1 MPRIT
6 GTYTTTAV
14 AGERVRAF
22 IPHPLP
28 PRKPK
33 LTFDNILDDRLV
45 YAGAAIRRLSVAADM
60 VPSADWFL
68 YGFVRKEAVISSQ
81 IEGTQATLRDVLTF
95 EAIDESSNPDD
106 VEEVCNY
113 VAALTHARKQ
123 LASKQGLPL
132 STRLLCEAHKRLMK
146 GARGANKQP
155 GKLRRSQNWIGGSR
169 PGTARFVP
177 PPANVVPSAMAAL
190 DEWIHG
196 DDSLPPL
203 VRAGLAHVQFETIHP
218 FLDGN
223 GRIGRLLV
231 ALLIEHWGLLDSP
244 VLYLSLALK
253 RRQAEYYER
262 LSAVRTD
269 GDWEGW
275 TQFFLECVGEAA
287 DDGVGV
293 AQKLFALLND
303 DRRKLLAA
311 DGVTIPAIQLLELL
325 PTHPMVTLPRVL
337 TLLDVS
343 KPTGSKAIAMLREA
357 GILRE
362 TTGKKRD
369 RVYAYHNYLQ
379 ILTKDT
385 D

>member
-6 GTYTTTAV
+6 GTYATTAI

-33 LTFDNILDDRLV
+33 LTLDDILDERL
-45 YAGAAIRRLSVAADM
+45 ANADAAIRRLSVAADM

-81 IEGTQATLRDVLTF
+81 IEGTQATLLDVLTF
-95 EAIDESSNPDD
+95 EAIDETSNPDD

-113 VAALTHARKQ
+113 VAALTYVRKQ

-146 GARGANKQP
+146 GVRGANKQP

-169 PGTARFVP
+169 PSTARFVP
-177 PPANVVPSAMAAL
+177 PPANIVPDAMAAL
-190 DEWIHG
+190 DEWIH
-196 DDSLPPL
+196 DDDPLPPL

-231 ALLIEHWGLLDSP
+231 ALLIEHWGLLESP

-275 TQFFLECVGEAA
+275 TRFFLECVGEAA
-287 DDGVGV
+287 DDGVNV

-303 DRRKLLAA
+303 DRRKLLTA
-311 DGVTIPAIQLLELL
+311 DGVTIPAIQLLEQL

-343 KPTGSKAIAMLREA
+343 KPTGSKAIATLQEA

-379 ILTKDT
+379 ILTNDT